1 MDLELT
7 DHVAIVTGASRG
19 LGASTARALAAEGMK
34 VVIAARSLD
43 ELEALAGERPEA
55 FHAVRC
61 DMTDLDATAALV
73 DSALERFGRLD
84 CVVNNAGIAPAGKF
98 VEMDQSVI
106 DRVFTVNVHAPGAL
120 ARAAARYWISSGRPG
135 SVINIASLSGLRG
148 KATLA
153 AYSGSKGAMI
163 RMSEALSTEW
173 ARHSIRVNVIAPGGF
188 ETEAQAA
195 VLADETVLDLRLKK
209 IPMRRLGQP
218 DEIGP
223 LVCYLA
229 SDASGFVTGS
239 CFVIDGGEVARL

>member
-1 MDLELT
+1 MDLGLAGR
-7 DHVAIVTGASRG
+7 VAIVTGASRG
-19 LGASTARALAAEGMK
+19 LGAATARALANEGMN

-43 ELEALAGERPEA
+43 ELEQLAQERPNV
-55 FHAVRC
+55 FCAVRC
-61 DMTDLDATAALV
+61 DMTDLEATAGLVATAL
-73 DSALERFGRLD
+73 DRFGRLD
-84 CVVNNAGIAPAGKF
+84 CVVNNAGIAPAGRF
-98 VEMDQSVI
+98 VDMNQSVI

-120 ARAAARYWISSGRPG
+120 AGAAARHWIETGRPG
-135 SVINIASLSGLRG
+135 SVVNIASLSGLRG

-173 ARHSIRVNVIAPGGF
+173 AKHSIRVNVIAPGGF

-209 IPMRRLGQP
+209 IPMRRLGQA

-229 SDASGFVTGS
+229 SDVSGFVTGS